1 MNLIALGI
9 NHNSAAVEVRERV
22 AFAPEQVGE
31 AMVDAC
37 DLAGLDEV
45 VILSTCNRTE
55 LYAIVPEGIMPGDRV
70 MALVDWVVKY
80 HHMSA
85 AELHQ
90 CAYHFEG
97 AEALTHMVQ
106 VASGLDSMVL
116 GEPQI
121 FGQLKSAYAVAVEA
135 GTVGSEFGRLFPRVF
150 SIAKR
155 VRTDTA
161 IGENPVSVAY
171 AAVDLASHIFSS
183 LGNCNALLVGAGET
197 VELVARHLIGAGVS
211 EIVIANRTLGRAREL
226 AQKFGAE
233 AVLLADIPR
242 QLAEADIVITST
254 ASQLPILGKGAV
266 EQALKGR
273 KHRPWLMI
281 DLAVPRDIE
290 SQVGD
295 LPDVYLYS
303 VDDLREIIDENLRSR
318 SNEARKADLIIDE
331 GVAVFMEELR
341 GRVAV
346 DTVREY
352 RAMAEQ
358 LRDHELQRAQRALAR
373 GADPM
378 EILVQLS
385 RAITNKLTHAP
396 TTGLKQAS
404 AEGRQDLINNARR
417 LLGLEVEPAT
427 PEASAADEPV
437 DVELPSATV
446 KTTQRT
452 LQ

>member
-9 NHNSAAVEVRERV
+9 NHNSAAVDVRERV

-31 AMVDAC
+31 ALVDAC
-37 DLAGLDEV
+37 DLVGLDEA

-55 LYAIVPEGIMPGDRV
+55 VYAVVPEHSAAGDSAT
-70 MALVDWVVKY
+70 ALVDWLVRY
-80 HHMSA
+80 HHLSA
-85 AELHQ
+85 GELQ
-90 CAYHFEG
+90 RCAYHYEG
-97 AEALTHMVQ
+97 AQALRHLVQ

-150 SIAKR
+150 AIAKR

-171 AAVDLASHIFSS
+171 AAVDLAGHIFSE
-183 LGNCNALLVGAGET
+183 LRGCNALLIGAGET
-197 VELVARHLIGAGVS
+197 IELVARHLIGAGVS
-211 EIVIANRTLGRAREL
+211 QIVIANRTLGRAREL
-226 AQKFGAE
+226 AHKFGAE
-233 AVLLADIPR
+233 PVLLADIPR
-242 QLAEADIVITST
+242 ELVDADIVITST

-266 EQALKGR
+266 EQALKSR
-273 KHRPWLMI
+273 KHRPWLMV

-290 SQVGD
+290 PQVGD

-303 VDDLREIIDENLRSR
+303 VDDLRDIVDENLRNR
-318 SNEARKADLIIDE
+318 SNEARKADVIIDD
-331 GVAVFMEELR
+331 GVRQFMAELDS
-341 GRVAV
+341 RVAV
-346 DTVREY
+346 DSVKEY

-358 LRDHELQRAQRALAR
+358 VRDRELQRAQRALAR
-373 GADPM
+373 GEDPVQ
-378 EILVQLS
+378 ILVQLS
-385 RAITNKLTHAP
+385 RTLTNKLIHAP

-404 AEGRQDLINNARR
+404 AEGRQDLINHARR
-417 LLGLEVEPAT
+417 LLGLETEVLP
-427 PEASAADEPV
+427 ADETE
-437 DVELPSATV
+437 DEQAEIDLPSPTV
-446 KTTQRT
+446 PTTRRT